1 MKTLRT
7 GRAAKQDAVFTY
19 TPPHDASPK
28 ALTPAE
34 ELLLRRIEAARTSDV
49 GNAPR

>member
-1 MKTLRT
+1 MKNLRT

-19 TPPHDASPK
+19 TPPHDASK

-34 ELLLRRIEAARTSDV
+34 ELLLRRIETARTSNV

>member
-19 TPPHDASPK
+19 TPAHDASPK

-34 ELLLRRIEAARTSDV
+34 ELLLRRIEAALTSDV

>member
-1 MKTLRT
+1 MKNVRT
-7 GRAAKQDAVFTY
+7 GRAAKQDVVFTY

-34 ELLLRRIEAARTSDV
+34 EPPLRRIEAARTSDV
-49 GNAPR
+49 GIAPR